1 MNANLEEE
9 TRAQRE
15 EIARY
20 KDIIIQLQEEIRVLR
35 TETRAAPPVCTD
47 YFQQLQLKEQK
58 YVQKLKRL
66 ILASYALE
74 REKHEQHD
82 QEGINDSLKVFSQK
96 IQETQVKLN
105 AVKGQLQRMKNQLQS
120 WKLL

>member
-35 TETRAAPPVCTD
+35 AETRAAPPVCTD

-74 REKHEQHD
+74 REQRT
-82 QEGINDSLKVFSQK
+82 QEGINESLKVFSRK

-105 AVKGQLQRMKNQLQS
+105 AVKGQLHRMKNQLQS